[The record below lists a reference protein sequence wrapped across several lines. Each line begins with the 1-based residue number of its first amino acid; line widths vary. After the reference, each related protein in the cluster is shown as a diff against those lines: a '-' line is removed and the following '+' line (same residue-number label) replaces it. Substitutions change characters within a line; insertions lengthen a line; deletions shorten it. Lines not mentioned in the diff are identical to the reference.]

1 MIKQCC
7 KLISLCVLATQ
18 GAIGASQTALP
29 ELPISSPCRNYFKT
43 DIERALGVFCLSA
56 TLSDLQKTTDN
67 SRRQVD
73 EIIPGTEL
81 ERDFKKKSLQFLD
94 STDGMSFFI
103 QKKCKPF
110 RKKVPEDCQGEFS
123 QMMIDASISTSA
135 SASANENATPHLEL

>member
-29 ELPISSPCRNYFKT
+29 ELPISSQCRDYFKT
-43 DIERALGVFCLSA
+43 GADRALGVFCLSA
-56 TLSDLQKTTDN
+56 ALSDLQKTSYK
-67 SRRQVD
+67 SRRQIG
-73 EIIPGTEL
+73 EILPSTEL
-81 ERDFKKKSLQFLD
+81 ERDFKKKSLQLLD

-123 QMMIDASISTSA
+123 QMMND
-135 SASANENATPHLEL
+135 ASANENANKNANASPHFEL